1 MSIFARILQVFFMVA
16 GLASIGVGLIMVLI
30 TQPHW
35 TCEVSRNEPNYTSCR
50 STDLE
55 SFTSYHL
62 FWFVLGLALEI
73 MAVAVV
79 AGARRRTVENLL
91 MSMNSPAAA
100 PTFSSS
106 LPPAP
111 GPYPGYP
118 QQQPPYPGQ

>member
-1 MSIFARILQVFFMVA
+1 MSIFARILQVFFMIA
-16 GLASIGVGLIMVLI
+16 GMVSIGVGLIMVVAAK
-30 TQPHW
+30 PHW
-35 TCEVSRNEPNYTSCR
+35 YCEVSRNGEATTWCYEH
-50 STDLE
+50 DLE
-55 SFTSYHL
+55 ALTSYHL

-91 MSMNSPAAA
+91 LSMNSPAPA
-100 PTFSSS
+100 PAF
-106 LPPAP
+106 PGPAAP